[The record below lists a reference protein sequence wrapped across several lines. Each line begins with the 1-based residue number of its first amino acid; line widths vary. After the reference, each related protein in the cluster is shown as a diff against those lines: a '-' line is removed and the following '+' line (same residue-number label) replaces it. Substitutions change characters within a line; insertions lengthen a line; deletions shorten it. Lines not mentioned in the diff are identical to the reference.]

1 MSTPTV
7 SVVIPAYQRAHS
19 ILRSIDSALAQ
30 TMSDLEVIVV
40 DDGSTDGT
48 IEIVRAIPD
57 ARVRLLVHET
67 NRGGNAA
74 RQTGIDAARG
84 QWVAFL
90 DSDDLWVETKLA
102 RQLERLAEMGPD
114 YRFCY
119 TWYDIDLGNG
129 TVLPPR
135 GTSIEG
141 FRRPEF
147 LVGNVVGTFS
157 TMLIA
162 HALLDEI
169 SGLNVTLPSCQDW
182 DLVIRA
188 NRVAGICVVPM
199 ALVHYSHADGD
210 PHRIEP
216 PDVGGRG
223 APTRLRDAARG
234 LPGDD
239 RRGGRGQPAIPH
251 GGLRPARRRPGR
263 PARRS
268 GHEVRRGNPGPG
280 RICRPHGRPGGASA
294 VEDGRPRLKERGSTS
309 GNASPRPR
317 GIQAPSRRDPRHQV
331 GLKAQR
337 LVTRAQ
343 LGGRATEVGGPS

>member
-210 PHRIEP
+210 PHRISSRQTSVVEGHRRVYETLRADYP
-216 PDVGGRG
+216 GMTDAEVAASQQFLMAVFAQHGAVLDVLRVVRDMRFG
-223 APTRLRDAARG
+223 AVTL
-234 LPGDD
+234 D
-239 RRGGRGQPAIPH
+239 RAGYAGHMVVRAG
-251 GGLRPARRRPGR
+251 RRRLKT
-263 PARRS
+263 A
-268 GHEVRRGNPGPG
+268 GHG
-280 RICRPHGRPGGASA
+280 
-294 VEDGRPRLKERGSTS
+294 
-309 GNASPRPR
+309 
-317 GIQAPSRRDPRHQV
+317 
-331 GLKAQR
+331 
-337 LVTRAQ
+337 
-343 LGGRATEVGGPS
+343 